1 MELNSLI
8 NYNRYDL
15 DSVVAFTAP
24 AFIPVEAMFFC
35 NTYTVSAI
43 IKGDRPLLAKKRA
56 LTNSMDLGRQTS
68 VVFVMK
74 DLDGIKYSV
83 TESVWHAPAVCP
95 WGEALPSQCPICK
108 AIRPFNFMHS
118 GHALTTTEIATENV
132 YKCNCCART
141 YEAKLGERTIVDDT
155 SKPEANGTW
164 LDFKM
169 ELAGDDEEEV
179 EEAEDEE
186 EAEETEEA

>member
-74 DLDGIKYSV
+74 DPRRHKV
-83 TESVWHAPAVCP
+83 QRHRVCM
-95 WGEALPSQCPICK
+95 A
-108 AIRPFNFMHS
+108 
-118 GHALTTTEIATENV
+118 
-132 YKCNCCART
+132 CAGR
-141 YEAKLGERTIVDDT
+141 LSMG
-155 SKPEANGTW
+155 
-164 LDFKM
+164 
-169 ELAGDDEEEV
+169 
-179 EEAEDEE
+179 
-186 EAEETEEA
+186 

>member
-1 MELNSLI
+1 
-8 NYNRYDL
+8 
-15 DSVVAFTAP
+15 
-24 AFIPVEAMFFC
+24 
-35 NTYTVSAI
+35 
-43 IKGDRPLLAKKRA
+43 
-56 LTNSMDLGRQTS
+56 
-68 VVFVMK
+68 
-74 DLDGIKYSV
+74 
-83 TESVWHAPAVCP
+83 
-95 WGEALPSQCPICK
+95 
-108 AIRPFNFMHS
+108 MHS
-118 GHALTTTEIATENV
+118 GRALTTTEIATENV
-132 YKCNCCART
+132 YKCNCCARM